1 MPTVTDIDHILPQ
14 TQCTKCGYDDCLE
27 YAKAIHSG
35 VPHNQCPPG
44 GDEGI
49 KKLSAI
55 LGRPVI
61 PLNQTN
67 GIHKPKVLAVI
78 DESLCIGC
86 KKCILAC
93 PVDAIVGSG
102 KTMHTV
108 IKQDCTGCELC
119 VEPCPMDCIH
129 METLPDQLQPE
140 AYNTS
145 DLEQLNNKYRQ
156 NHNNKLT
163 RIEKENRQNWQKH
176 QLNKKVVKPNIS
188 DKKDYISNAL
198 EKFRQKKKQLNDHE

>member
-145 DLEQLNNKYRQ
+145 DLEQLNNKYRPVSYT
-156 NHNNKLT
+156 HLT
-163 RIEKENRQNWQKH
+163 LPTIYS
-176 QLNKKVVKPNIS
+176 V
-188 DKKDYISNAL
+188 
-198 EKFRQKKKQLNDHE
+198 